1 VFALSAVEVIER
13 AIGGVESRRVLLEE
27 LLEGEKTGLQLR
39 YALAK
44 SFGVTLDEVSDARLY
59 HNISQLEEAGLIR
72 RRREWKDKFAEI
84 IPQMVQPVRD
94 YLGIKAQVM
103 YIGALEDDPY
113 VIRRV
118 RQVLLDNSRVK
129 PVSYLF
135 LGTDSV
141 KGKVSGLTEDVQI
154 MVLPDRII
162 NYSFDGVYEAVRVEV
177 EKYLRKHE
185 IVFDVTCGSRFTAM
199 AFYGLAHEY
208 GCKCF
213 YIMDDNRL
221 IWIK

>member
-1 VFALSAVEVIER
+1 MSIIEAIER

-44 SFGVTLDEVSDARLY
+44 SFGVSLDEVSDARLY
-59 HNISQLEEAGLIR
+59 HNISQLEESGLIR

-84 IPQMVQPVRD
+84 VPQKVQAVRD
-94 YLGIKAQVM
+94 YLGIRSPVM

-113 VIRRV
+113 AIRRV

-129 PVSYLF
+129 PERYLF
-135 LGTDSV
+135 LGTESV
-141 KGKVSGLTEDVQI
+141 KGKVSGLTEDVD
-154 MVLPDRII
+154 VLVLADKII
-162 NYSFDGVYEAVRVEV
+162 SYSFDGVYEAVRSEL
-177 EKYLRKHE
+177 EKYLRSHE

-213 YIMDDNRL
+213 YIMDDERL